1 MAGYYDRDRN
11 PNGAYGA
18 NATAAGTMQYPQ
30 THIGNTAEYLV
41 SGWPYAKT
49 VTGTTTITFDEVTQW
64 INVSAVGA
72 PVTVT
77 FQGGSAAF
85 VVPAGT
91 QTGQLELKCTKV
103 TLTFSSG
110 TGVSASILAGMTNI
124 KATQYPDL
132 SSYTG
137 IQ

>member
-1 MAGYYDRDRN
+1 MSYYDRDRT
-11 PNGAYGA
+11 
-18 NATAAGTMQYPQ
+18 TAAPTMGQPRTY
-30 THIGNTAEYLV
+30 IGNTAEYMV

-49 VTGTTTITFDEVTQW
+49 VTGTTTISFDEVTQW

-72 PVTVT
+72 EVTVT

-91 QTGQLELKCTKV
+91 QTGQLELKCTQV
-103 TLTFSSG
+103 TLTFSGGSG
-110 TGVSASILAGMTNI
+110 ISASILAGMTNV
-124 KATQYPDL
+124 KASQYPNL